1 MSVVLNLSPETARHI
16 EEAQTQGVDVDM
28 LIANTLK
35 NALPLPDIYADI
47 DALQAEAKRLHETPG
62 AWRQAF
68 EEREKWLRAQTL
80 PTLQDDSRSR
90 ESIYRF
96 IGANGSQPSHA

>member
-16 EEAQTQGVDVDM
+16 EEAQAQGVDVDA

-35 NALPLPDIYADI
+35 QALLLPDIHADI
-47 DALQAEAKRLHETPG
+47 DALQAEAKRLRETPG

-68 EEREKWLRAQTL
+68 DEREKWLRANPL
-80 PTLQDDSRSR
+80 PILQDDSLSR
-90 ESIYRF
+90 ESIYGERL
-96 IGANGSQPSHA
+96 